1 LQQPPLTFVPVP
13 TASGVESTLKV
24 YVNEVEWHEADT
36 LAGLKP
42 KDRKFVTKADDDDKT
57 SVIFGN
63 GEQGARLPTGVLN
76 VTARYRNG
84 IGKPGNVLAE
94 QISLLQT
101 RPLGVKSVINPLRA
115 SGGADKEDRDQARAN
130 APLAVMALDR
140 LVSLQDYSDF
150 ARTFAGV
157 AKALGRRLSDR
168 HREFIHLTIAGAGDI
183 PIDPTSD
190 LYQNFL
196 DALRK
201 LGDESVPVRV
211 DSRRLVVLV
220 LSAGVAL
227 LPDYQWEP
235 VATGIRATL
244 LSSFG
249 FERRALAQP
258 ALLCEIIG
266 VIQNVEG
273 VAYVDVDAFGGIP
286 ESTDLEKL
294 SDAAKEIVESSPGA
308 KPQSEQVVKASEAY
322 LVKDKVLPAQLAVF
336 IPEVQDTI
344 ILNQIK

>member
-1 LQQPPLTFVPVP
+1 
-13 TASGVESTLKV
+13 
-24 YVNEVEWHEADT
+24 
-36 LAGLKP
+36 
-42 KDRKFVTKADDDDKT
+42 
-57 SVIFGN
+57 
-63 GEQGARLPTGVLN
+63 
-76 VTARYRNG
+76 
-84 IGKPGNVLAE
+84 
-94 QISLLQT
+94 
-101 RPLGVKSVINPLRA
+101 
-115 SGGADKEDRDQARAN
+115 
-130 APLAVMALDR
+130 VMALDR

-150 ARTFAGV
+150 ARTFAGI
-157 AKALGRRLSDR
+157 AKPIGRRLSDR

-196 DALRK
+196 DALRN

-211 DSRRLVVLV
+211 DSRQLVVLV

-235 VATGIRATL
+235 VATEIRATL
-244 LSSFG
+244 LRSFG
-249 FERRALAQP
+249 FDKRALAQP

-266 VIQNVEG
+266 TIQNVEG

-286 ESTDLEKL
+286 ESTDLDEL
-294 SDAAKEIVESSPGA
+294 AKSARDVVTSPKGA
-308 KPQSEQVVKASEAY
+308 KVQPAPAVQASQAEFD
-322 LVKDKVLPAQLAVF
+322 KDKKLRPAQLAIF